1 MEEYEK
7 AATHFEKRL
16 RIEVLRSCLSF
27 GFFFHLCFNL
37 LFMSVQL
44 QSSFAGVIFL
54 KALESVK
61 IATLQCLMFYSCSAK
76 PAAWVHIGVCVCVH
90 ECEFSSEYSLWRA
103 IIHLHLYTWWCS

>member
-16 RIEVLRSCLSF
+16 RIKVLRSCLSF

-76 PAAWVHIGVCVCVH
+76 PAAWVHTGVCVCVFTSVNSAVNIH
-90 ECEFSSEYSLWRA
+90 CEEP
-103 IIHLHLYTWWCS
+103 